1 MADEPL
7 DIEFFEDPEELG
19 ASCVLRAHKSRPGLE
34 TAEFDQFA
42 LIGLKGSQITICIA
56 ADLKDVERGILELQ
70 KCYTLALKRQK
81 EFETF
86 STIMRRIVETEE
98 PGRRG
103 E

>member
-1 MADEPL
+1 MTDEPL

-19 ASCVLRAHKSRPGLE
+19 ASCVLRAHKSRPDLG
-34 TAEFDQFA
+34 TTEFDQFA

-56 ADLKDVERGILELQ
+56 ADLNELERGILELQ
-70 KCYTLALKRQK
+70 KCYTLALKRQE

-86 STIMRRIVETEE
+86 STIMRRIVETEK
-98 PGRRG
+98 PGKQG